1 MACCKAIIPNEFAG
15 SSGRLAHDTDVSLLL
30 AQGFVNAGFVF
41 AICDGLCVHSQLQDR
56 PGCMRPKCP
65 KRLQH
70 PGLPTAMPC
79 HWEHQCVLKAFVCY
93 KVIARTKVGSLPLL
107 VSSIAFVTC
116 SMQLGLQHIREQGTL
131 VNIKFVDIGLDG

>member
-1 MACCKAIIPNEFAG
+1 
-15 SSGRLAHDTDVSLLL
+15 
-30 AQGFVNAGFVF
+30 
-41 AICDGLCVHSQLQDR
+41 
-56 PGCMRPKCP
+56 
-65 KRLQH
+65 
-70 PGLPTAMPC
+70 MPC

-131 VNIKFVDIGLDG
+131 VNIKLVDIGLDG